1 MKENLMTAQTEQVP
15 VEKLT
20 KVYLKIKQKRS
31 ELSAEFKE
39 HDDKLAYQQD
49 KIKKALLDYCKEQ
62 GVESVRTSEGMFY
75 RTTRQRYWTSDWDSM
90 YKFVLEHNVPEFFD
104 KRLNQT
110 NVKQFLEENPELAPM
125 GLQVDSEYVISVRK
139 K

>member
-1 MKENLMTAQTEQVP
+1 MKENLMTAQIEKVP